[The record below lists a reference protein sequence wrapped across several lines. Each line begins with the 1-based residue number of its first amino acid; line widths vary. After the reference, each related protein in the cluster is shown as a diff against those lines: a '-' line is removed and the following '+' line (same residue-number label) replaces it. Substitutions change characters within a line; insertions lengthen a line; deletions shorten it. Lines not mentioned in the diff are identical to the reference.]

1 MLVQDGIT
9 AYEMLKSIFQLEICL
24 KEVNYIIYFINFIT
38 NIYSNFYVLL
48 KDYYRNPRIITDK
61 SIHNIII
68 NKRGFF

>member
-48 KDYYRNPRIITDK
+48 KDYYRK
-61 SIHNIII
+61 SSYNY
-68 NKRGFF
+68 

>member
-38 NIYSNFYVLL
+38 NIYS
-48 KDYYRNPRIITDK
+48 KKIITENPRIITDK
-61 SIHNIII
+61 SIHNIIM